1 MGQSYLKNAALLTG
15 ADVLLRLAG
24 MGLRIYLANALGG
37 EGMGLYQLVLAVYA
51 LFVTLAT
58 AGVSVAATR
67 LMAEELAR
75 SRAQAR
81 GMLVR
86 LAGTGLLLGA
96 AAMAAQYGLAG
107 AAARWWLGDVR
118 AAGALRVSAFGMPW
132 MALSAVLR
140 GFFIARRRVEPNVL
154 SQLVEQSVRIG
165 IIWYALEGGSAQD
178 VSARC
183 TAVLAATA
191 VSEAVSACILLLFYR
206 GEAVR
211 AFGAEKARR
220 PADPARRLWEI
231 LWPVE
236 GGRCL
241 ASALH
246 TAENMLVPACLTVCL
261 LDAGGRSAAVAQ
273 YGSLKGMALPL
284 LTFPFGLLGSLSVLL
299 MPEITQAHIRGERAR
314 LDCLLDRMLRLT
326 GCFSALA
333 GALFWV
339 WGEPL
344 ALLLYHSREAGF
356 YLRVLGPA
364 MPLMY
369 LESMVDGAMKGM
381 GEQKAVF
388 RYSLWDAVLRIAGV
402 LLLLPRWGMKGF
414 LWVILL
420 SSAYTCQMNTARLLH
435 VSGLQPRLWRWLGA
449 PALAALVSAGA
460 GEGLRALLAGQRE
473 HARPAGGAL
482 RGRLWHGGSLPCRA
496 VAAGAGRRGAGHSAD
511 GKKPQGAAEK
521 PGESEL
527 FWTQGGE
534 LSIIQWISWRNRR
547 MGLWTL
553 WPATPGK
560 TGADRSRPDAKE
572 DFCEENREAC
582 AAGAA
587 APDDPGAA
595 GCGHRDIQL
604 LLCPAAPGRRR
615 GGGQL
620 VAPQPCPALP
630 ESALDRGALPAQL
643 SGGRAVPCA
652 LEVCRGA

>member
-1 MGQSYLKNAALLTG
+1 
-15 ADVLLRLAG
+15 
-24 MGLRIYLANALGG
+24 
-37 EGMGLYQLVLAVYA
+37 
-51 LFVTLAT
+51 
-58 AGVSVAATR
+58 
-67 LMAEELAR
+67 
-75 SRAQAR
+75 
-81 GMLVR
+81 
-86 LAGTGLLLGA
+86 
-96 AAMAAQYGLAG
+96 MAAQYGLAG

-165 IIWYALEGGSAQD
+165 IIWYALEWGNAPD

-314 LDCLLDRMLRLT
+314 LGCLLDRMLRLT

-344 ALLLYHSREAGF
+344 ALLLYHSQEAGF

-460 GEGLRALLAGQRE
+460 GEGLRALLAGWLGSGSTPTRL
-473 HARPAGGAL
+473 AALCAGGFGMAAVCLAVQWPLGLGEEVRAIL
-482 RGRLWHGGSLPCRA
+482 RTEKS
-496 VAAGAGRRGAGHSAD
+496 RREQQKS
-511 GKKPQGAAEK
+511 P
-521 PGESEL
+521 
-527 FWTQGGE
+527 
-534 LSIIQWISWRNRR
+534 
-547 MGLWTL
+547 
-553 WPATPGK
+553 
-560 TGADRSRPDAKE
+560 
-572 DFCEENREAC
+572 ENRNC
-582 AAGAA
+582 S
-587 APDDPGAA
+587 
-595 GCGHRDIQL
+595 GHR
-604 LLCPAAPGRRR
+604 G
-615 GGGQL
+615 
-620 VAPQPCPALP
+620 
-630 ESALDRGALPAQL
+630 EN
-643 SGGRAVPCA
+643 
-652 LEVCRGA
+652 

>member
-1 MGQSYLKNAALLTG
+1 MRQSYLKNAALMTG

-67 LMAEELAR
+67 LMAEEL
-75 SRAQAR
+75 SRGRAEAR
-81 GMLVR
+81 GMLAR
-86 LAGTGLLLGA
+86 LLAAGLGLGA
-96 AAMAAQYGLAG
+96 FAMVAQFGLAG
-107 AAARWWLGDVR
+107 LAAAWWLGDAR
-118 AAGALRVSAFGMPW
+118 AAGALRAAAFGMPW
-132 MALSAVLR
+132 MAVSAVLR

-154 SQLVEQSVRIG
+154 SQLAEQTVRIG
-165 IIWYALEGGSAQD
+165 VVYVVLEQGILRGWD
-178 VSARC
+178 NGRKC

-191 VSEAVSACILLLFYR
+191 LSEAVSACMMLLFYHR
-206 GEAVR
+206 EAR
-211 AFGAEKARR
+211 RCFAGEKARR
-220 PADPARRLWEI
+220 PRDPARRLWDI

-314 LDCLLDRMLRLT
+314 LGCLLDRMLRLT

-460 GEGLRALLAGQRE
+460 GEGLRALLAGWLGSGSTPTRL
-473 HARPAGGAL
+473 AALCAGGFGMAAVCLAVQWPLGLGEEVQAIL
-482 RGRLWHGGSLPCRA
+482 RTEKS
-496 VAAGAGRRGAGHSAD
+496 RRERQKS
-511 GKKPQGAAEK
+511 P
-521 PGESEL
+521 
-527 FWTQGGE
+527 
-534 LSIIQWISWRNRR
+534 
-547 MGLWTL
+547 
-553 WPATPGK
+553 
-560 TGADRSRPDAKE
+560 
-572 DFCEENREAC
+572 ENRNC
-582 AAGAA
+582 S
-587 APDDPGAA
+587 
-595 GCGHRDIQL
+595 GHR
-604 LLCPAAPGRRR
+604 G
-615 GGGQL
+615 
-620 VAPQPCPALP
+620 
-630 ESALDRGALPAQL
+630 EN
-643 SGGRAVPCA
+643 
-652 LEVCRGA
+652 

>member
-75 SRAQAR
+75 GRAQAR

-165 IIWYALEGGSAQD
+165 IIWYALEWGNAPD

-344 ALLLYHSREAGF
+344 ALLLYHSQEAGF

-435 VSGLQPRLWRWLGA
+435 VSGLKPRLWRWLGSGSTPPGLRRSA
-449 PALAALVSAGA
+449 RAALAWRQSALPCSGRWGWAKRCGPSC
-460 GEGLRALLAGQRE
+460 GQKN
-473 HARPAGGAL
+473 PAGSSRKARRIGIVLDTGGRIEYNTMDIMAEQAHGAL
-482 RGRLWHGGSLPCRA
+482 DP
-496 VAAGAGRRGAGHSAD
+496 VAGNAG
-511 GKKPQGAAEK
+511 K
-521 PGESEL
+521 
-527 FWTQGGE
+527 
-534 LSIIQWISWRNRR
+534 N
-547 MGLWTL
+547 
-553 WPATPGK
+553 
-560 TGADRSRPDAKE
+560 
-572 DFCEENREAC
+572 
-582 AAGAA
+582 
-587 APDDPGAA
+587 
-595 GCGHRDIQL
+595 GCGQIPPR
-604 LLCPAAPGRRR
+604 CKR
-615 GGGQL
+615 GFL
-620 VAPQPCPALP
+620 
-630 ESALDRGALPAQL
+630 
-643 SGGRAVPCA
+643 
-652 LEVCRGA
+652 

>member
-1 MGQSYLKNAALLTG
+1 MRQSYLKNAALMTG

-67 LMAEELAR
+67 LMAEEL
-75 SRAQAR
+75 SRGRAEAR

-86 LAGTGLLLGA
+86 LLAAGLGLGA
-96 AAMAAQYGLAG
+96 FAMVAQLGLAG
-107 AAARWWLGDVR
+107 LAAAWWLGDAR
-118 AAGALRVSAFGMPW
+118 AAGALRAAAFGMPW
-132 MALSAVLR
+132 MAVSAVLR
-140 GFFIARRRVEPNVL
+140 GFFVARRRVEPNVL
-154 SQLVEQSVRIG
+154 SQLAEQTVRIG
-165 IIWYALEGGSAQD
+165 VVYVVLEQGILRGWD
-178 VSARC
+178 HGRKC

-191 VSEAVSACILLLFYR
+191 LSEAVSACMMLLFYHR
-206 GEAVR
+206 EAR
-211 AFGAEKARR
+211 RCFAGKKARR
-220 PADPARRLWEI
+220 PRDPARRLWDI

-261 LDAGGRSAAVAQ
+261 LDTGGRSAAVAQ

-344 ALLLYHSREAGF
+344 ALLLYHSQEAGF

-460 GEGLRALLAGQRE
+460 GEGLRTLLAGWLSSGSTPTRL
-473 HARPAGGAL
+473 AALCAGGFGMAAVCLAVQWPLGLGEEVRAIL
-482 RGRLWHGGSLPCRA
+482 RTEKS
-496 VAAGAGRRGAGHSAD
+496 RRERQKS
-511 GKKPQGAAEK
+511 P
-521 PGESEL
+521 
-527 FWTQGGE
+527 
-534 LSIIQWISWRNRR
+534 
-547 MGLWTL
+547 
-553 WPATPGK
+553 
-560 TGADRSRPDAKE
+560 
-572 DFCEENREAC
+572 ENRNC
-582 AAGAA
+582 S
-587 APDDPGAA
+587 
-595 GCGHRDIQL
+595 GHR
-604 LLCPAAPGRRR
+604 G
-615 GGGQL
+615 
-620 VAPQPCPALP
+620 
-630 ESALDRGALPAQL
+630 EN
-643 SGGRAVPCA
+643 
-652 LEVCRGA
+652 

>member
-75 SRAQAR
+75 GRAQAR

-107 AAARWWLGDVR
+107 AAARWWLGDAR

-165 IIWYALEGGSAQD
+165 IIWYALEWGNAQD

-344 ALLLYHSREAGF
+344 ALLLYHSQEAGF

-435 VSGLQPRLWRWLGA
+435 VSGLKPRLWRWLGA

-460 GEGLRALLAGQRE
+460 GEGLRTLLAGWLGSGSTPTRLAALCAGGFGMAAVCLAVQWRWGW
-473 HARPAGGAL
+473 AKRCGPSCGQKNPAGSGRKARRIGIVLDTGGRIEYNTMDIMAEQAQGAL
-482 RGRLWHGGSLPCRA
+482 DP
-496 VAAGAGRRGAGHSAD
+496 VAGNAG
-511 GKKPQGAAEK
+511 K
-521 PGESEL
+521 
-527 FWTQGGE
+527 
-534 LSIIQWISWRNRR
+534 N
-547 MGLWTL
+547 
-553 WPATPGK
+553 
-560 TGADRSRPDAKE
+560 
-572 DFCEENREAC
+572 
-582 AAGAA
+582 
-587 APDDPGAA
+587 
-595 GCGHRDIQL
+595 GCGQILPR
-604 LLCPAAPGRRR
+604 CKR
-615 GGGQL
+615 GFL
-620 VAPQPCPALP
+620 
-630 ESALDRGALPAQL
+630 
-643 SGGRAVPCA
+643 
-652 LEVCRGA
+652 